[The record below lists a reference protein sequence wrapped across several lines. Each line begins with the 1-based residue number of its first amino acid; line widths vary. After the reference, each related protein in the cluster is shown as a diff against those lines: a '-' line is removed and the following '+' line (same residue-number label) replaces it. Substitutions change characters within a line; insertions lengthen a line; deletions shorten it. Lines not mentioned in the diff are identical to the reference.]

1 MEVMVDTEAEESM
14 EEEVDTEVVD
24 MVVAGME
31 VEVMVEAGESTAVE
45 EEAMVVE
52 AMEEDMADM
61 EKENELWT
69 KIFRVG
75 TIGNIFSCI
84 FDNLS

>member
-14 EEEVDTEVVD
+14 EEEVDTEV
-24 MVVAGME
+24 AAME
-31 VEVMVEAGESTAVE
+31 VEVMVEAGASTAVE

-52 AMEEDMADM
+52 ATEEDMADM

-75 TIGNIFSCI
+75 TIGNIFVRI

>member
-24 MVVAGME
+24 MVVAAME
-31 VEVMVEAGESTAVE
+31 VEVMVEAGASTAVE

-69 KIFRVG
+69 NIFRVG
-75 TIGNIFSCI
+75 TIGNIFVRI